1 MIYFQTVSGNHT
13 QDYNYMNFL
22 KKIAINFFMVAFL
35 GAISSI
41 AFAEVATENSTSS
54 ITTTIAHVEQ
64 GLVEVQKSDF
74 AAANLHLK
82 AAVESSA
89 QIEGNDAVV
98 KEASANVVQGNIQSK
113 QGEVAKSSEF
123 LNKALALYK
132 SI

>member
-1 MIYFQTVSGNHT
+1 MNYF
-13 QDYNYMNFL
+13 
-22 KKIAINFFMVAFL
+22 KKIAINFVMVVFL

-41 AFAEVATENSTSS
+41 AFAEAAAEISTSS

-64 GLVEVQKSDF
+64 GLAEVQKSDF

-89 QIEGNDAVV
+89 QIEGNVAIV

-113 QGEVAKSSEF
+113 QGEIEKSSEF